1 MRSKAPI
8 SDMPDPRR
16 VDDDIAVPDHDLMT
30 ADEVAD
36 YFRVSTGFVYKL
48 ARQKRIPVIHLGRSV
63 RFNLVEV
70 EKALSGLS
78 RLSR

>member
-1 MRSKAPI
+1 MRSKMPI
-8 SDMPDPRR
+8 ADMPDPRQ
-16 VDDDIAVPDHDLMT
+16 VSDSIAAPNHDLMT
-30 ADEVAD
+30 ANEIAD

-63 RFNLVEV
+63 RFNLMEV

-78 RLSR
+78 RISR